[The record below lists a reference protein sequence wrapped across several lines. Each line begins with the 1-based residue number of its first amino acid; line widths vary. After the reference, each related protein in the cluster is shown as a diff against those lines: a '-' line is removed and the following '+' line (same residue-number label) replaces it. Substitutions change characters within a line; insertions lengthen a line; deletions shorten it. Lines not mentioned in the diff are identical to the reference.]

1 MIPRGAILLALAFAV
16 AQAPASGRVSK
27 TMAGLDAQSFASA
40 LGQAG
45 YRAGFIMP
53 IAERQVMLPPDSG
66 ELITLDEAIATFTAR
81 GRYRASKLG
90 DVTVFTH
97 RQVPADVLDALEIPL
112 DHYPVK
118 GTFSLALYDTVLRRL
133 AKRPVRTIAQK
144 EPGASA
150 ECPVEQDLSVPAGK
164 YTTIQMLNALVSRVK
179 GVAWVVRFGQP
190 GDSLRLQVGYVCGN
204 GVWSALSVP
213 GW

>member
-1 MIPRGAILLALAFAV
+1 MIARAAIVLAASVLV
-16 AQAPASGRVSK
+16 VQTAPAGRVSK
-27 TMAGLDAQSFASA
+27 TMSGLDAQSFASA
-40 LGQAG
+40 LAQAG
-45 YRAGFIMP
+45 HHAGFIMP

-66 ELITLDEAIATFTAR
+66 ELLTLDEAAATFTAR
-81 GRYRASKLG
+81 GTYRVAKYG
-90 DVTVFTH
+90 EVRVFTH
-97 RQVPADVLDALEIPL
+97 TRAPADVIDALEIPL

-118 GTFSLALYDTVLRRL
+118 STFALALYGVVLPRL
-133 AKRPVRTIAQK
+133 ARRPVRMTTQK

-150 ECPVEQDLSVPAGK
+150 ECPVEQAVALPAGK
-164 YTTIQMLNALVSRVK
+164 ATTLQLLNALVTRAK

>member
-1 MIPRGAILLALAFAV
+1 MIGRAAIVLSASLV
-16 AQAPASGRVSK
+16 AMQTVDAGRVSK
-27 TMAGLDAQSFASA
+27 TMASLDAQSFASA
-40 LGQAG
+40 LAQTGH
-45 YRAGFIMP
+45 RAGFIMP
-53 IAERQVMLPPDSG
+53 ISERQGMLPPDSG
-66 ELITLDEAIATFTAR
+66 ELLSLDEAIRTFTGR
-81 GRYRASKLG
+81 GTYRAAKYGS
-90 DVTVFTH
+90 VTVFTH
-97 RQVPADVLDALEIPL
+97 RNVPSDIMDVLEVPR
-112 DHYPVK
+112 DHYAVK
-118 GTFSLALYDTVLRRL
+118 GTFALALYDTVLRRL

-150 ECPVEQDLSVPAGK
+150 ECPVEQDIAMPAGK
-164 YTTIQMLNALVSRVK
+164 ATAIEMLNALVSRVR